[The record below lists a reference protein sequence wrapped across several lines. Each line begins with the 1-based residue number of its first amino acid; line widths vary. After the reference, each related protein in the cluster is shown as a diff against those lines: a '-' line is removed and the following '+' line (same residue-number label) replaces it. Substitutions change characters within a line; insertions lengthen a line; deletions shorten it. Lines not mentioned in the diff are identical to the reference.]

1 MKFTE
6 TRFDSVYIVDL
17 ERHEDERGFFARSF
31 CAREFAAHK
40 LPANFVQCSISSNHR
55 RGTLRGMH
63 YQAEPCGEGKLV
75 RVTCGAIHDVL
86 IDLRSC
92 SSTYREWVA
101 FELSAESGRALYVPP
116 GMVHGFQTLTDR
128 ADVFYQ
134 ITEFYQPDLS
144 QGVRW
149 NDPAFGIRWLIPS
162 PILSERDARFD
173 DYRL

>member
-6 TRFDSVYIVDL
+6 TRFDSVFIIDL

-31 CAREFAAHK
+31 CAREFAAHD
-40 LPANFVQCSISSNHR
+40 LPANFVQCNISSNRR

-86 IDLRSC
+86 IDLRPC

-116 GMVHGFQTLTDR
+116 GMAHGFQTLTDR

-149 NDPAFGIRWLIPS
+149 NDPAFGISWPIPS